1 MGTFAQEIR
10 HAARR
15 LMRSPTFTIASV
27 LTLALA
33 IGANASIFA
42 VVYRVVLNPLPYG
55 ESDRLVSLDFG
66 MPVRNIPRGI
76 NSLTG
81 QLYYQFMDRAR
92 TIESLAV
99 YQIDE
104 TTLTGQGTPERIRIA
119 RTTASLM
126 TTLRVN
132 VARGRWFATG
142 EETPGA
148 AAVTVLSH
156 GLWSRRFG
164 QDPGVVGRAILLN
177 GVPTTVIGVS
187 QPRFG
192 FPDSKIELWMP
203 MPLSRA
209 TANSSYSYTGLARL
223 RGGATVADVQSE
235 LTRLSNELHH
245 TYPGNGYDAIVS
257 TATTLIEATVGRVSR
272 ALWILL
278 ASVGLVLLIACV
290 NVANLFLVRSETR
303 QREVAV
309 RRALGA
315 GGRAIARYFLSESTL
330 LSLAGGAIGLLLAW
344 GGITL
349 LVAYGPAN
357 LPRLDDVQLDRVVLA
372 FTLGLSM
379 LTAVGFGAIPL
390 IRRTSLAAS
399 LHETGRGNTASRG
412 RHRVRH
418 LLMAGQVALAL
429 VLVVASGLMLRSFQQ
444 LRAIDPAFDPS
455 STLTFRI
462 GLPRSAYPDRV
473 ETKAAHEAL
482 LERLRTLPGVTAVS
496 ATSCLPLSG
505 RGYCFGTPL
514 TVDGQVVPPAT
525 VRPIVAVR
533 TVAAGYLETM
543 GMRLLRG
550 RRIERGDVDRNDPN
564 VVINQ
569 ALVTAYFA
577 KEDPIGQRVTLGTP
591 GFSKIQPVVM
601 TIVGIVA
608 DTPTLG
614 LAEAARVPKLYMPML
629 SNEGALADLS
639 LGPAIE
645 AMSYVV
651 RSATPP
657 LSMLNAVR
665 AAIADVDADLA
676 MAQVRPLQDL
686 VDESAAQTAFTMV
699 LLLVAAIVALLLGIV
714 GIYGVMS
721 YIVSQRTGEI
731 GVRLALGAA
740 PSSVAA
746 MIARQ
751 GVVVALAGVGVG
763 LMTATAGT
771 RLISTL
777 LYGVGPRDPVVFAA
791 TAVLLVLVTLVACW
805 IPARR
810 AARLSPLE
818 ALRSE

>member
-1 MGTFAQEIR
+1 MGTLAQEIR

-66 MPVRNIPRGI
+66 MPIRNIPRGI
-76 NSLTG
+76 NSLTT
-81 QLYYQFMDRAR
+81 QLYYQFIDRAR
-92 TIESLAV
+92 TIQDLAI

-119 RTTASLM
+119 RTTASLV

-142 EETPGA
+142 EEAPG

-164 QDPGVVGRAILLN
+164 QDPDVVGRAILLN
-177 GVPTTVIGVS
+177 GVPTTVIGVGR
-187 QPRFG
+187 PTFG
-192 FPDSKIELWMP
+192 FPDSKVELWTP

-209 TANSSYSYTGLARL
+209 TANPSYSFPGIARL
-223 RGGATVADVQSE
+223 RDGATIAHVQSE
-235 LTRLSNELHH
+235 LTRLSSELHA
-245 TYPGNGYDAIVS
+245 TYPGNGYDAVVS
-257 TATTLIEATVGRVSR
+257 TATTLMEATVGRVSR
-272 ALWILL
+272 TLWILL

-290 NVANLFLVRSETR
+290 NVANLFLVRSEAR

-315 GGRAIARYFLSESTL
+315 GGRAITRYFLSESAL

-344 GGITL
+344 GGVTL
-349 LVAYGPAN
+349 LVTYGPAN
-357 LPRLDDVQLDRVVLA
+357 LPRLEDVRLDRVVLA

-390 IRRTSLAAS
+390 MRRTSLASS
-399 LHETGRGNTASRG
+399 LYETGRGNTASRG
-412 RHRVRH
+412 RHRVRQ

-462 GLPRSAYPDRV
+462 GLPSSVYSDRI

-496 ATSCLPLSG
+496 ATTCLPLSG
-505 RGYCFGTPL
+505 RGYCFGTPMA
-514 TVDGQVVPPAT
+514 VEGRVVSPAT
-525 VRPIVAVR
+525 VQPIVAVR
-533 TVAAGYLETM
+533 TVAAGYLESM

-550 RRIERGDVDRNDPN
+550 RRIERGDLDRNDPN

-577 KEDPIGQRVTLGTP
+577 NEDPIGRRVTLGTP
-591 GFSKIQPVVM
+591 GFSKTRPVVM

-608 DTPTLG
+608 DTPTMG
-614 LAEAARVPKLYMPML
+614 LAETAPVPKLYMPML
-629 SNEGALADLS
+629 SNAGALAGVT

-651 RSATPP
+651 RSTTPP
-657 LSMLNAVR
+657 LSMVNAVR
-665 AAIADVDADLA
+665 SAIGDVDADLA

-699 LLLVAAIVALLLGIV
+699 LLLVAATVALLLGIV

-751 GVVVALAGVGVG
+751 GVVVAMAGVAVG
-763 LMTATAGT
+763 LVAAVAGT
-771 RLISTL
+771 RLLSTL
-777 LYGVGPRDPVVFAA
+777 LYGVGPRDPAVFAA
-791 TAVLLVLVTLVACW
+791 TAVLLVVVTLVACW